1 MNPEFQRYLWTEF
14 SAQRLIVMPVLL
26 AAAFAIAALDAHERF
41 ADVADLAVA
50 LFALLAF
57 FWGTRRAAD
66 AVISELRQGTWDAQR
81 MSAQGAFAMT
91 WAKLFGATAYAW
103 YGALMCV
110 AVYLFVALWP
120 FNAEWARWESRI
132 DPDFASMPLNAVVL
146 VLTAV
151 TGQAAALASAMAL
164 LRKRRGERHVS
175 VTFCHLAG
183 FAVAGVLYWYL
194 FNDWLGLDAV
204 RWYGMRIPGH
214 AFMLASAVGFMLW
227 AILAAFR
234 LMRAELLY
242 RVRPWAWTGFA
253 VYLAVWLTGLA
264 NELFVGVG
272 ARFLPQL
279 MLGLIV
285 IAAFVYLAFLFEEKN
300 QVALRAWFRDIA
312 GFRLARIAVDAPAW
326 AQLFALSLLLAL
338 AVAVG
343 ATLDAEGA
351 LFRHYVARQ
360 LPVLVGAGA
369 LFLLRDLALLLYLN
383 MGRNQ
388 QRGDTAGVLYLV
400 MLYVLGPLLAHL
412 VGGDRLVAVLAPIRP
427 DEVAISL
434 AAPAAQAA
442 LMVGLLVWRCER
454 RPGTMQPAVRAAA

>member
-1 MNPEFQRYLWTEF
+1 
-14 SAQRLIVMPVLL
+14 
-26 AAAFAIAALDAHERF
+26 
-41 ADVADLAVA
+41 
-50 LFALLAF
+50 
-57 FWGTRRAAD
+57 
-66 AVISELRQGTWDAQR
+66 
-81 MSAQGAFAMT
+81 
-91 WAKLFGATAYAW
+91 
-103 YGALMCV
+103 
-110 AVYLFVALWP
+110 
-120 FNAEWARWESRI
+120 
-132 DPDFASMPLNAVVL
+132 
-146 VLTAV
+146 
-151 TGQAAALASAMAL
+151 
-164 LRKRRGERHVS
+164 
-175 VTFCHLAG
+175 
-183 FAVAGVLYWYL
+183 
-194 FNDWLGLDAV
+194 
-204 RWYGMRIPGH
+204 
-214 AFMLASAVGFMLW
+214 
-227 AILAAFR
+227 
-234 LMRAELLY
+234 
-242 RVRPWAWTGFA
+242 VRPWAWTGFA

-264 NELFVGVG
+264 NELFIGVG

-442 LMVGLLVWRCER
+442 LMVGLLVWRCGR